1 MGTDDRLLTAGGPS
15 RRVPLGSGWD
25 SDAVLVDGRWV
36 ERTARRPAAEA
47 GLRRE
52 ARLLPWLA
60 AWLPLAVPRPVVMS
74 EAPLTVRHPWVPGSA
89 LHAPSPDQGQ
99 RLGAF
104 LRALHDVPVDG
115 AVAHGLPDP
124 ATTRGWRDRSVARF
138 EAEVAPR
145 LPDDR
150 RLRAALDR
158 LREAPADA
166 VVHGDLRA
174 EHVLAADGEITGVID
189 WGDARAGDP
198 AKDLEWLL
206 LDTDVAPAVIEAYG
220 ADLTARTRNWRR
232 VGPCYAVVHGLDTGD
247 DALVVR
253 ALGELA

>member
-1 MGTDDRLLTAGGPS
+1 M
-15 RRVPLGSGWD
+15 
-25 SDAVLVDGRWV
+25 LVDDAWV
-36 ERTARRPAAEA
+36 ERTARRPEAED

-52 ARLLPWLA
+52 TLLLPWLA
-60 AWLPLAVPRPVVMS
+60 DRLPLAVPRPVVVG
-74 EAPLTVRHPWVPGSA
+74 EAPLTVRHALVPGSA
-89 LHAPSPDQGQ
+89 LGTPTPDHAR

-104 LRALHDVPVDG
+104 VRALHDVPLAD
-115 AVAHGLPDP
+115 AVARGLPDA
-124 ATTRGWRDRSVARF
+124 ATTSGWRRRAFARF

-158 LREAPADA
+158 LREVSPTA

-174 EHVLAADGEITGVID
+174 EHVLVVDGVLSGVID

-206 LDTDVAPAVIEAYG
+206 LDTGLADAVIDAYG
-220 ADLTARTRNWRR
+220 EDLTARAHDWRA

-247 DALVVR
+247 DALVAAALDALR
-253 ALGELA
+253 AAS

>member
-1 MGTDDRLLTAGGPS
+1 
-15 RRVPLGSGWD
+15 VPLGSGWD
-25 SDAVLVDGRWV
+25 SDAVLVDDRWV
-36 ERTARRPAAEA
+36 ERTARRPEAED

-52 ARLLPWLA
+52 TRLLPWLA
-60 AWLPLAVPRPVVMS
+60 DRLPLAVPRPVVVG
-74 EAPLTVRHPWVPGSA
+74 EAPLTVRHALVPGTA
-89 LHAPSPDQGQ
+89 LDTPSPDHAR

-104 LRALHDVPVDG
+104 LRALHDVPLAD
-115 AVAHGLPDP
+115 AVARGLPDA
-124 ATTRGWRDRSVARF
+124 ATTSGWRRRAFARF

-158 LREAPADA
+158 LRGVPPTA

-174 EHVLAADGEITGVID
+174 EHVLAVDEALTGVID

-206 LDTDVAPAVIEAYG
+206 LDTGLAAVVIDAYG
-220 ADLTARTRNWRR
+220 EDLTARARDWRA
-232 VGPCYAVVHGLDTGD
+232 VGPCYAVVHGLDSGD
-247 DALVVR
+247 DALVAAALDELR
-253 ALGELA
+253 AAT

>member
-1 MGTDDRLLTAGGPS
+1 
-15 RRVPLGSGWD
+15 
-25 SDAVLVDGRWV
+25 
-36 ERTARRPAAEA
+36 
-47 GLRRE
+47 
-52 ARLLPWLA
+52 
-60 AWLPLAVPRPVVMS
+60 
-74 EAPLTVRHPWVPGSA
+74 VPGSA
-89 LHAPSPDQGQ
+89 LDAPSADQGR

-206 LDTDVAPAVIEAYG
+206 LDTGVAPAVIEAYG
-220 ADLTARTRNWRR
+220 ADLTARARDWRR

-247 DALVVR
+247 DDLVVR
-253 ALGELA
+253 ALGDLA